1 MLTFGLLLTDTP
13 HSACYAA
20 GMTSIKTMF
29 APASGLPVFDH
40 DQGERQ
46 LALEYLAEAWN
57 YAEEDGVQTAALA
70 HASLFAAL
78 ATFVKMH
85 GDDATAALVE
95 LLPER
100 IRTGEYNLD
109 RILQ

>member
-1 MLTFGLLLTDTP
+1 
-13 HSACYAA
+13 
-20 GMTSIKTMF
+20 MTSTKSTF
-29 APASGLPVFDH
+29 APAAGQTLFDL
-40 DQGERQ
+40 DNGERQ

-57 YAEEDGVQTAALA
+57 DAEEDGVQTAALA

-85 GDDATAALVE
+85 GDEATAELMQ
-95 LLPER
+95 LLPDR

-109 RILQ
+109 RVLQ

>member
-1 MLTFGLLLTDTP
+1 
-13 HSACYAA
+13 
-20 GMTSIKTMF
+20 MTSTKTMF
-29 APASGLPVFDH
+29 APAAGHAVFDR
-40 DQGERQ
+40 DQSERQ

-57 YAEEDGVQTAALA
+57 YAEEDGVQSAALA

-85 GDDATAALVE
+85 GDEATADLMA
-95 LLPER
+95 LLPDR
-100 IRTGEYNLD
+100 IRSGEYNLE

>member
-1 MLTFGLLLTDTP
+1 MSVIKPTP
-13 HSACYAA
+13 PS
-20 GMTSIKTMF
+20 S
-29 APASGLPVFDH
+29 PVDGPL
-40 DQGERQ
+40 DQDQSERQ

-57 YAEEDGVQTAALA
+57 TAEDEGVETLALA

-95 LLPER
+95 QLPDR
-100 IRTGEYNLD
+100 IRAGEYNLD
-109 RILQ
+109 RVLQ

>member
-1 MLTFGLLLTDTP
+1 
-13 HSACYAA
+13 
-20 GMTSIKTMF
+20 MF
-29 APASGLPVFDH
+29 TPASGHTVFDRDH
-40 DQGERQ
+40 GERQ

-57 YAEEDGVQTAALA
+57 VAEDDGVQTAALA

-85 GDDATAALVE
+85 GDEATASLVE
-95 LLPER
+95 LLPDR
-100 IRTGEYNLD
+100 IRSGEYNLT

>member
-1 MLTFGLLLTDTP
+1 
-13 HSACYAA
+13 
-20 GMTSIKTMF
+20 MF
-29 APASGLPVFDH
+29 APASGHTVFDR

-57 YAEEDGVQTAALA
+57 VAEDDGVHTAALA

-85 GDDATAALVE
+85 GDEATAELIA
-95 LLPER
+95 LLPDR
-100 IRTGEYNLD
+100 VRCGEYNLE

>member
-1 MLTFGLLLTDTP
+1 MSISKPTFPD
-13 HSACYAA
+13 A
-20 GMTSIKTMF
+20 GSIGTMD
-29 APASGLPVFDH
+29 FDH
-40 DQGERQ
+40 GERQ

-57 YAEEDGVQTAALA
+57 SAEDDGVDSLALA

-78 ATFVKMH
+78 ATFVKLH
-85 GDDATAALVE
+85 GDDLTAELVKM
-95 LLPER
+95 LPDR

>member
-1 MLTFGLLLTDTP
+1 MSISKTP
-13 HSACYAA
+13 FPAA
-20 GMTSIKTMF
+20 DDIGT
-29 APASGLPVFDH
+29 VDH
-40 DQGERQ
+40 DHGERQ

-57 YAEEDGVQTAALA
+57 SAEDDGVDSVALA

-78 ATFVKMH
+78 ATFVKLH
-85 GDDATAALVE
+85 GDDATAELVKM
-95 LLPER
+95 LPER

>member
-1 MLTFGLLLTDTP
+1 MF
-13 HSACYAA
+13 
-20 GMTSIKTMF
+20 TS
-29 APASGLPVFDH
+29 ASGHAVFDR

-57 YAEEDGVQTAALA
+57 AAEDDGVQSAALA

-85 GDDATAALVE
+85 GDEATATLME
-95 LLPER
+95 LLPDR
-100 IRTGEYNLD
+100 IRSGEYNLD
-109 RILQ
+109 RVLQ

>member
-1 MLTFGLLLTDTP
+1 
-13 HSACYAA
+13 
-20 GMTSIKTMF
+20 MTSIKTNF
-29 APASGLPVFDH
+29 APASGHAVFDR

-57 YAEEDGVQTAALA
+57 YAEDDG

-85 GDDATAALVE
+85 GDEATAELVK
-95 LLPER
+95 LLPDR

-109 RILQ
+109 RVLQ

>member
-1 MLTFGLLLTDTP
+1 
-13 HSACYAA
+13 
-20 GMTSIKTMF
+20 MTTTKNLF
-29 APASGLPVFDH
+29 APSAGQAVFDR

-57 YAEEDGVQTAALA
+57 SAEDDGVHTAALA

-85 GDDATAALVE
+85 GDEATADLIE

-109 RILQ
+109 KVLQ